1 MITSRFPLGN
11 VSFTD
16 GYFSTLVGEATK
28 QCYGVA
34 AMAPRNM
41 TDAVKSMVYGSDYP
55 EKGVRVTQQNGRLVI
70 ELHIAVSY
78 GLNISTAAR
87 SISHRVKDE
96 VEQATGL
103 KVARVV
109 VRTAQ
114 HGRSSSLGSF
124 AHGAAVVQSLQLTHG
139 SAHGHAH
146 VGAGVAIRHGEN
158 VQLVHAGT
166 LVVDVVGAGNDG
178 VAQDLTRNHCFYS
191 LVSGRKIPAR
201 VCRQIR
207 R

>member
-28 QCYGVA
+28 QCYGVV

-109 VRTAQ
+109 V
-114 HGRSSSLGSF
+114 S
-124 AHGAAVVQSLQLTHG
+124 
-139 SAHGHAH
+139 
-146 VGAGVAIRHGEN
+146 
-158 VQLVHAGT
+158 
-166 LVVDVVGAGNDG
+166 VDDVIA
-178 VAQDLTRNHCFYS
+178 
-191 LVSGRKIPAR
+191 
-201 VCRQIR
+201 
-207 R
+207 

>member
-34 AMAPRNM
+34 AMAPRDM
-41 TDAVKSMVYGSDYP
+41 ADAVKSMVYGSDYP

-109 VRTAQ
+109 V
-114 HGRSSSLGSF
+114 S
-124 AHGAAVVQSLQLTHG
+124 
-139 SAHGHAH
+139 
-146 VGAGVAIRHGEN
+146 
-158 VQLVHAGT
+158 
-166 LVVDVVGAGNDG
+166 VDDVIA
-178 VAQDLTRNHCFYS
+178 
-191 LVSGRKIPAR
+191 
-201 VCRQIR
+201 
-207 R
+207 

>member
-34 AMAPRNM
+34 AMAPRDM
-41 TDAVKSMVYGSDYP
+41 IDAVKSMVYGSDYP

-109 VRTAQ
+109 V
-114 HGRSSSLGSF
+114 S
-124 AHGAAVVQSLQLTHG
+124 
-139 SAHGHAH
+139 
-146 VGAGVAIRHGEN
+146 
-158 VQLVHAGT
+158 
-166 LVVDVVGAGNDG
+166 VDDVIA
-178 VAQDLTRNHCFYS
+178 
-191 LVSGRKIPAR
+191 
-201 VCRQIR
+201 
-207 R
+207 

>member
-78 GLNISTAAR
+78 GLNISTAAQ
-87 SISHRVKDE
+87 I
-96 VEQATGL
+96 
-103 KVARVV
+103 
-109 VRTAQ
+109 
-114 HGRSSSLGSF
+114 GR
-124 AHGAAVVQSLQLTHG
+124 
-139 SAHGHAH
+139 AH
-146 VGAGVAIRHGEN
+146 V
-158 VQLVHAGT
+158 
-166 LVVDVVGAGNDG
+166 
-178 VAQDLTRNHCFYS
+178 
-191 LVSGRKIPAR
+191 
-201 VCRQIR
+201 
-207 R
+207 